1 MSTLKHNIRQQQ
13 AQLHNLENT
22 LLRGP
27 RPLPPGTFNSSP
39 LSPEYDQFSPQ
50 PSSSSPTKM
59 ARRTSYEILSG
70 LAGPDSSI
78 PLPRRDTRSSSFG
91 DENGIKEGIPTSGF
105 GKLRPPSPTRTLS
118 RIPVSS
124 VGNARALAE
133 ENSDNGGLNASTSSI
148 PQSASPN
155 RRASFAP
162 GNTTKVLA
170 DLQAGVLNAKNA
182 LENTKAQL
190 RLSQRQVSQLTRQTE
205 DLKEV
210 RERLRLENEGLNNV
224 VARKERLLQEVLER
238 ARKAEAE
245 AVSLKSQLKTETSTS
260 KKTLREMESTLAES
274 QARSQKSEREYITLR
289 ESMKGL
295 VESFRRDTDNL
306 REEMRKREEK
316 VRKEAEEIGKKY
328 VRLIEEVKR
337 DRESGE
343 SGEVKRLVEE
353 NVRVRREI
361 EDAFKSELD
370 EMKEEVKRSS
380 KETEQ
385 AQKQAKNT
393 ADELSRLRRMI
404 RASVSP
410 SVSSIPV
417 PSSTSSPPQH

>member
-190 RLSQRQVSQLTRQTE
+190 RLSQRQ
-205 DLKEV
+205 
-210 RERLRLENEGLNNV
+210 RLRLENEGLNNV